1 MAYRPNE
8 AQLATLKRLG
18 TATVHEAQGQKGAFD
33 SGLKPL
39 DPSRRLAGSA
49 LTVECRPSDNLAIHF
64 ALLKAR
70 PGDVLVVDAKGF
82 VEAGPWGDIMTLAAQ
97 QAGVA
102 GLVID
107 GSVRDSDS
115 IIRMGFPT
123 YSRALSIKGTGKAHG
138 GRVDVP
144 IICGGVVIRPGD
156 IILGDRDGLVA
167 IAQEEID
174 LVIRLSEERERKEE
188 ALRIALRSGR
198 TTVELLGLQTM
209 ADKIQYA

>member
-1 MAYRPNE
+1 
-8 AQLATLKRLG
+8 
-18 TATVHEAQGQKGAFD
+18 
-33 SGLKPL
+33 
-39 DPSRRLAGSA
+39 
-49 LTVECRPSDNLAIHF
+49 
-64 ALLKAR
+64 
-70 PGDVLVVDAKGF
+70 
-82 VEAGPWGDIMTLAAQ
+82 
-97 QAGVA
+97 
-102 GLVID
+102 
-107 GSVRDSDS
+107 
-115 IIRMGFPT
+115 MGFPT